1 MTDGVEVRRAGRF
14 GPRGPARTI
23 SRAVGLA
30 VVMFEAVAA
39 FWLVMLLRT
48 SDLVPSDPRS
58 GVGRGDPVELRVL
71 TAVDVH
77 DWVSALSA
85 AAFAAGVAGAHR
97 GRGRDA
103 DRGSGACSGRDR
115 AS

>member
-1 MTDGVEVRRAGRF
+1 MTDGVAVRRTDRF

-48 SDLVPSDPRS
+48 SDLVPSDPS
-58 GVGRGDPVELRVL
+58 GVGRGDPVELRML

-85 AAFAAGVAGAHR
+85 AAFAAGVAGALAAHLLPAVK
-97 GRGRDA
+97 GRA
-103 DRGSGACSGRDR
+103 PVE
-115 AS
+115 

>member
-1 MTDGVEVRRAGRF
+1 MTDGVEVRRAGLF

-85 AAFAAGVAGAHR
+85 AAFAAGVAGALVAR
-97 GRGRDA
+97 LLPAVKGRATG
-103 DRGSGACSGRDR
+103 
-115 AS
+115 

>member
-1 MTDGVEVRRAGRF
+1 MTDGVAVRRAGRF

-48 SDLVPSDPRS
+48 SDLVPSDP
-58 GVGRGDPVELRVL
+58 PAQE
-71 TAVDVH
+71 
-77 DWVSALSA
+77 
-85 AAFAAGVAGAHR
+85 
-97 GRGRDA
+97 
-103 DRGSGACSGRDR
+103 SGAVIRLSCGC
-115 AS
+115 